1 MSSESITPDSSE
13 SQSREANSEQGLLLA
28 ILFMVILGVIAI
40 FLPAITALAGLVT
53 ASAEYLGPHAGPV
66 RDGLKTLQLAFR
78 ESSAA
83 PDEPGQGPGEKYTGP
98 VG

>member
-40 FLPAITALAGLVT
+40 FLVT
-53 ASAEYLGPHAGPV
+53 A
-66 RDGLKTLQLAFR
+66 
-78 ESSAA
+78 
-83 PDEPGQGPGEKYTGP
+83 
-98 VG
+98 